1 MSGRLAGAGAGAR
14 KVLAPLVLG
23 VLVLIGWQQLVTV
36 TGIKPYLLPSPT
48 AIWDQL
54 VQIVPLVVSAALAT
68 GANVLVG
75 LLLGAVLAIAA
86 AIGAA
91 RTRWFDALMSPTA
104 AALSVMPIVAL
115 APALNTMFG
124 TTSTTPRRLV
134 VAVVVFAPVFV
145 NTLRGLR
152 QVQPVHRDLMR
163 SYAASPSQVTRTV
176 TIPGALPYVF
186 TGLRIASSTG
196 VIAAVVAEYFG
207 GLQNGLGSRIT
218 SAAANSGYARAW
230 AFVLGAI
237 VLGLVFY
244 LATLTAERVALAR
257 QGG

>member
-1 MSGRLAGAGAGAR
+1 MTS
-14 KVLAPLVLG
+14 VLVRRWVAPITLG
-23 VLVLIGWQQLVTV
+23 VLALLAWQAVV
-36 TGIKPYLLPSPT
+36 VGAGIKPYLLPSPT
-48 AIWDQL
+48 AIAEQL
-54 VQIVPLVVSAALAT
+54 VLVLPLVWSAALAT
-68 GANVLVG
+68 GMNVLVG
-75 LLLGAVLAIAA
+75 LVVGSLV

-91 RTRWFDALMSPTA
+91 IVAARSRMADTLLSPTA

-134 VAVVVFAPVFV
+134 VSVVVFAPVFV

-152 QVQPVHRDLMR
+152 QVQPVHRDLLR
-163 SYAASPSQVTRTV
+163 AYAATPGQVTRTV
-176 TIPGALPYVF
+176 TVPGALPYLF
-186 TGLRIASSTG
+186 TGLRIASSTA
-196 VIAAVVAEYFG
+196 VIAAIVAEYFG

-218 SAAANSGYARAW
+218 AAASNSAYARAW

-244 LATLTAERVALAR
+244 LATLSLERAVARR

>member
-1 MSGRLAGAGAGAR
+1 MTADLVRRWVAPVLLGLLALVVWQAVVVGA
-14 KVLAPLVLG
+14 
-23 VLVLIGWQQLVTV
+23 
-36 TGIKPYLLPSPT
+36 GIKPYLLPSPT
-48 AIWDQL
+48 AIVEQL
-54 VQIVPLVVSAALAT
+54 VLVLPLVWAAALAT
-68 GANVLVG
+68 GMNVLVG
-75 LLLGAVLAIAA
+75 LVVGSLV

-91 RTRWFDALMSPTA
+91 IIAARSRMADTLLSPTA

-134 VAVVVFAPVFV
+134 VSVVVFAPVFV

-152 QVQPVHRDLMR
+152 QVQPVHRDLLR
-163 SYAASPSQVTRTV
+163 AYAATPGQVTRTV
-176 TIPGALPYVF
+176 TVPGALPYLF
-186 TGLRIASSTG
+186 TGLRIASSTA
-196 VIAAVVAEYFG
+196 VIAAIVAEYFG

-218 SAAANSGYARAW
+218 AAAANSAYARAW

-244 LATLTAERVALAR
+244 LATLSLERAVARR